1 MKGAVK
7 MKKIFCLFFFVCLMG
22 ACTSPSGDIADP
34 EAYIEENY
42 ADNTVIAAADTGSG
56 IMYLLDDEEGLV
68 FLEFAQEGD
77 AYQLLTYQ
85 EEENP
90 CGYFSFQTPDKN
102 ELTLYIDDDENIDSF
117 SCDIAKDEFSFITI
131 SEKDIQARGKH
142 IFRYELPQEYQLPNN
157 FRLFDASG
165 EEIPGNL
172 RSLTAFPDERG

>member
-1 MKGAVK
+1 
-7 MKKIFCLFFFVCLMG
+7 MKKRLWIFVLLMLT

-34 EAYIEENY
+34 EAYIEDNY
-42 ADNTVIAAADTGSG
+42 ADCRVIQAADTGSG

-77 AYQLLTYQ
+77 AYQLLASK
-85 EEENP
+85 EEENS
-90 CGYFSFQTPDKN
+90 CGYFRLHTP
-102 ELTLYIDDDENIDSF
+102 EETQLTLFIDDDENIDSF